1 MMRELDGNR
10 RKINK
15 ARFDSLGIAEGGEW
29 DRFNQQFMETIGCY
43 CDFALE
49 LEESGF

>member
-1 MMRELDGNR
+1 MEEVKKLQKSRQLGEYIEESE
-10 RKINK
+10 KI
-15 ARFDSLGIAEGGEW
+15 LGIAEGGEW
-29 DRFNQQFMETIGCY
+29 DRFKETIECY